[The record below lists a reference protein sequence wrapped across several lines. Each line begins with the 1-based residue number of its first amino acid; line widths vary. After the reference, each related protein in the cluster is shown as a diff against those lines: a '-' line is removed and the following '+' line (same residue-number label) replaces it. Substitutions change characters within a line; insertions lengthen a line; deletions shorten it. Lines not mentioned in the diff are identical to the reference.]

1 MKNTITMIAAACAA
15 IMMTF
20 TASAAQKQL
29 KGSGKIVTR
38 KQTISADY
46 TAIDASRAVR
56 VVMDDSAGN
65 EVTIKADDNVMPYVV
80 CKVEGKTLKVG
91 IDGKFN
97 SISNISVEI
106 LLPRN
111 SKLQSL
117 EASSASQIDI
127 RCDIKGDKFE
137 VDASSAA
144 KIHFTKAD
152 VKSCGIEAGSAANVT
167 GSVKADACTID
178 TGSAAKVSIAMLAVK
193 CSVDASS
200 ASKTELSGEAG
211 TLIVDSGSAA
221 SVDAEDLNARNVSVD
236 ASSGSGVKVCCLKKL
251 VADAS
256 SGASVRYKG
265 DCEVSIDKSS
275 GGSVKRM

>member
-1 MKNTITMIAAACAA
+1 MKNTIMKIAAACTA

-20 TASAAQKQL
+20 TAAATQKQL
-29 KGSGKIVTR
+29 KGSGRITTR
-38 KQTISADY
+38 TQTINADY
-46 TAIDASRAVR
+46 TAIDASRTVR
-56 VVMDDSAGN
+56 VVMEDRAGN
-65 EVTIKADDNVMPYVV
+65 EVRIKADDNVMPYVM
-80 CKVEGKTLKVG
+80 CKVEGKTLQVG

-97 SISNISVEI
+97 SISNINVEI
-106 LLPRN
+106 SLPCN

-127 RCDIKGDKFE
+127 RCDITGEKLE
-137 VDASSAA
+137 VEAGSAA

-152 VKSCGIEAGSAANVT
+152 VKSCSIEAGSAASVT
-167 GSVKADACTID
+167 GAVKADACTVD
-178 TGSAAKVSIAMLAVK
+178 TGSAAKVLVSMLAVK

-211 TLIVDSGSAA
+211 TLIIDSGSAA
-221 SVDAEDLNARNVSVD
+221 KVDAENLNARNVSVD
-236 ASSGSGVKVCCLKKL
+236 ASSGSNVRVCCLKKL
-251 VADAS
+251 NADAS

-275 GGSVKRM
+275 GGSVNRM